1 MSVSKNCVEK
11 KKFCKKEVY
20 AHVTPMTLC
29 SRMGKISTWQEK
41 PGIAYERTEQEMN
54 GKDIEEHSRVAVTVF
69 MGLSCRIHY

>member
-41 PGIAYERTEQEMN
+41 PGIAHERTGTGNEWK
-54 GKDIEEHSRVAVTVF
+54 GHTGTF
-69 MGLSCRIHY
+69 